1 MAPSA
6 VETTATEAKPAQSYK
21 IHLGPYK
28 EIDTTRVDRDSEE
41 GRGDHKAAK
50 VSYVSGIYL

>member
-6 VETTATEAKPAQSYK
+6 VETTATEAKPAHSYK

-28 EIDTTRVDRDSEE
+28 EIDTTRVDRESEE
-41 GRGDHKAAK
+41 GRGGHKAAK
-50 VSYVSGIYL
+50 VS